1 MKLDA
6 SYVFDLPKK
15 PGRPGKSQIPRPPL
29 NLDESTVRS
38 DLKPMLGELRAL
50 AKMVE
55 DELGRTH
62 HAESLLA
69 AISTPQFERGRLY
82 DEYSARRTERLRRKK
97 RERGETVVAEDHR
110 GNSDFTVEFAK
121 RKSAKKCE
129 SAVRKSV
136 PANFSVG
143 RREGLRSSA
152 RLSKENMKPPP
163 VNGVNYG
170 DGAATAAAIDG
181 QRRRN
186 ATRSSRN
193 W

>member
-1 MKLDA
+1 MI
-6 SYVFDLPKK
+6 PK
-15 PGRPGKSQIPRPPL
+15 PPL

-38 DLKPMLGELRAL
+38 DLKPMLGELLAL

-97 RERGETVVAEDHR
+97 RERETVVVEDHHS
-110 GNSDFTVEFAK
+110 NSGGFTLEYGK

-136 PANFSVG
+136 PANFSIG

-152 RLSKENMKPPP
+152 RLSKENMKPP
-163 VNGVNYG
+163 VNGGNNG
-170 DGAATAAAIDG
+170 DGAATDG
-181 QRRRN
+181 QRRRMS
-186 ATRSSRN
+186 TRSSRN

>member
-1 MKLDA
+1 M
-6 SYVFDLPKK
+6 
-15 PGRPGKSQIPRPPL
+15 G
-29 NLDESTVRS
+29 S
-38 DLKPMLGELRAL
+38 DLKPMLGDLRAL

-82 DEYSARRTERLRRKK
+82 EEYSARRTERLRRRK
-97 RERGETVVAEDHR
+97 RERETVVVEGHHS
-110 GNSDFTVEFAK
+110 NSGGFTVEFGK
-121 RKSAKKCE
+121 RKSAKKKCE

-152 RLSKENMKPPP
+152 RLSKENMKPP
-163 VNGVNYG
+163 VNGGNNG
-170 DGAATAAAIDG
+170 DGAAAAAAIDG
-181 QRRRN
+181 QRRGMS
-186 ATRSSRN
+186 TRSSRN